1 MIERRIFEA
10 QDIPEI
16 VPAWQALAE
25 RAARSPF
32 ESPAWLMAWLR
43 HYGSSWQPFV
53 LTWWRAG
60 QLVGVAPLASRSRR
74 IRGIPVRELE
84 FWGRTDTP
92 LSGWVDVVAEDGVR
106 DELLADFAAW
116 LARPSVDWDL
126 FHFLHLAPDALSLA
140 ALTSIPRHWRI
151 DLTRVLHSLEYTLA
165 LPADASS
172 WQGQLGPKARH
183 EIRRQMRAFERRMD
197 GRIEVLTDPGSAG
210 SLVTA
215 LRSHGAE
222 RWGEREAYF
231 RRDPIFADFFTD
243 ALRGHLEART
253 GWAVVARD
261 PHGLEA
267 CLVMMASRT
276 TAVAVMLGV
285 TSKHEY
291 RALSLGKC
299 LFHEAIGDAAA
310 RGCQTFS
317 FLTEGGYKESF
328 WHAAGRPIASGIVTH
343 GAIGWALGAAIG
355 ARRVLPAAIGDA
367 IHGRWADRYRP

>member
-53 LTWWRAG
+53 LTWWRAD
-60 QLVGVAPLASRSRR
+60 QLVGVAPLASRLRR

-106 DELLADFAAW
+106 DELLADFAVW

-126 FHFLHLAPDALSLA
+126 FHFLHLAPDSLSLA

-151 DLTRVLHSLEYTLA
+151 DLTRVLHSLEYTLS

-197 GRIEVLTDPGSAG
+197 GRIEVLTDPGSAD

-231 RRDPIFADFFTD
+231 RRDPLFADFFAD
-243 ALRGHLEART
+243 ALRGHHEAGLQPVRVACDDRPARPHLEMASERV
-253 GWAVVARD
+253 GEEVGEDRVAPEIGFPFAPSHGPMRPQRRHQRIGAAGVGQDLDPPIHAALERAHLAPDLVAR
-261 PHGLEA
+261 
-267 CLVMMASRT
+267 
-276 TAVAVMLGV
+276 LGAQL
-285 TSKHEY
+285 
-291 RALSLGKC
+291 ALP
-299 LFHEAIGDAAA
+299 A
-310 RGCQTFS
+310 RGV
-317 FLTEGGYKESF
+317 
-328 WHAAGRPIASGIVTH
+328 GRK
-343 GAIGWALGAAIG
+343 
-355 ARRVLPAAIGDA
+355 RQRVLQ
-367 IHGRWADRYRP
+367 RVE